1 MAFHDDEDTNDSYS
15 DESESNESEIEVS
28 DEELKSYSRVDKI
41 AGDSNGRHMNYT
53 VLSLED
59 ISERQRN
66 VIATLSDVLS
76 LTESETAIL
85 LRHFNWHAENAN
97 YQWFADEEKVRN
109 TLGLLLQP
117 GQKHEPKE
125 AERKEITTCQ
135 ICFDDY
141 DMRDM
146 KALKYC
152 DHLYCQNCWRAYI
165 HTSINYDGL
174 ACLNLRC
181 PFRDPPCRAIESH
194 RPIDCGTVKN
204 WVDQIKDGDA
214 LSMYWIRSNSKPCPK
229 CKRPIEKSHG
239 CMKMKCIPPCQFKF
253 CWLCH
258 DSWDNDSYGGHSC
271 NKYRPEAAT
280 SGKDDG
286 NQPNSATYDHVKE
299 KVAKA
304 SSNRLVFYLERWK
317 ENERS
322 ERKALSDLQSA
333 QKVQLKRL
341 NDCLCGWA
349 GFKCVEMAW
358 LQIAE
363 CRRMLKWTY
372 AYGYYLT
379 PFGNRNADL
388 AKLKQEL
395 FEFLQREAENGL
407 EQLHQ
412 CAEDELQQ
420 HIDSAL
426 QAKADTEIGKKALKD
441 LENVFI
447 RLEELTKS
455 TAAHFEK
462 LIEAFENDLLEVK
475 NTRVGCPKAA
485 RTN

>member
-1 MAFHDDEDTNDSYS
+1 
-15 DESESNESEIEVS
+15 
-28 DEELKSYSRVDKI
+28 
-41 AGDSNGRHMNYT
+41 MNYT

-85 LRHFNWHAENAN
+85 LRHFNWHADD
-97 YQWFADEEKVRN
+97 QWFADEEKVRN

-181 PFRDPPCRAIESH
+181 PFRDPPCRAIVSEDMVFSLGLSDEDNRKYRTYAVRSYVEQNIMVKWCPAPDCKYCVEVNFVSNVSQEVVCNCSYKFCWNCLEESY
-194 RPIDCGTVKN
+194 RPIDCGTVKK

-253 CWLCH
+253 CWLCL

-341 NDCLCGWA
+341 NDCLCGWT

-372 AYGYYLT
+372 AY
-379 PFGNRNADL
+379 
-388 AKLKQEL
+388 
-395 FEFLQREAENGL
+395 AENGL

-441 LENVFI
+441 LENVLI

-475 NTRVGCPKAA
+475 NTRVGCAKAA

>member
-1 MAFHDDEDTNDSYS
+1 MVSYDDEDTNDSYS
-15 DESESNESEIEVS
+15 DESESDESKSNESEIEVS

-181 PFRDPPCRAIESH
+181 PFRDPPCHAIVSEDMVFSL
-194 RPIDCGTVKN
+194 G
-204 WVDQIKDGDA
+204 
-214 LSMYWIRSNSKPCPK
+214 LSD
-229 CKRPIEKSHG
+229 E
-239 CMKMKCIPPCQFKF
+239 
-253 CWLCH
+253 
-258 DSWDNDSYGGHSC
+258 DNR
-271 NKYRPEAAT
+271 KYRTYAVRSYVEQNIMVKWCPAPDCKYCVEVNFV
-280 SGKDDG
+280 S
-286 NQPNSATYDHVKE
+286 NSATYDHV
-299 KVAKA
+299 
-304 SSNRLVFYLERWK
+304 
-317 ENERS
+317 
-322 ERKALSDLQSA
+322 
-333 QKVQLKRL
+333 
-341 NDCLCGWA
+341 
-349 GFKCVEMAW
+349 
-358 LQIAE
+358 
-363 CRRMLKWTY
+363 
-372 AYGYYLT
+372 
-379 PFGNRNADL
+379 FGHLRP
-388 AKLKQEL
+388 
-395 FEFLQREAENGL
+395 
-407 EQLHQ
+407 
-412 CAEDELQQ
+412 C
-420 HIDSAL
+420 
-426 QAKADTEIGKKALKD
+426 
-441 LENVFI
+441 
-447 RLEELTKS
+447 
-455 TAAHFEK
+455 
-462 LIEAFENDLLEVK
+462 
-475 NTRVGCPKAA
+475 
-485 RTN
+485 